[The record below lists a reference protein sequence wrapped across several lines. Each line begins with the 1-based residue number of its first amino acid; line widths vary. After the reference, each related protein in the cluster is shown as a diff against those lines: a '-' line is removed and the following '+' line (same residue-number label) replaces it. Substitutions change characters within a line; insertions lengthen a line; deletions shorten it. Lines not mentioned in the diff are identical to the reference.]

1 MVVVVNKRSV
11 MTLFFGFID
20 IYSYQVRIV
29 LVEKGVSFEIE
40 YVEKDN
46 SFQDLIDFNSN
57 QSVSILVDREL
68 ILWEF
73 RIIMEYLDERFSYSL
88 LMFVYSVVRGESRLY
103 MYRIEKDWYTLM
115 NIIINGLVFE
125 VDVVRK

>member
-1 MVVVVNKRSV
+1 M
-11 MTLFFGFID
+11 
-20 IYSYQVRIV
+20 
-29 LVEKGVSFEIE
+29 
-40 YVEKDN
+40 
-46 SFQDLIDFNSN
+46 
-57 QSVSILVDREL
+57 

>member
-1 MVVVVNKRSV
+1 MVVVVNKCLV
-11 MTLFFGFID
+11 MMLFFGSID
-20 IYSYQVRIV
+20 IYSYQVCIV

-46 SFQDLIDFNSN
+46 LFQDLIDFNLN
-57 QSVSILVDREL
+57 QSVLILVDCEL

-73 RIIMEYLDERFSYSL
+73 CIIMEYLDECFLYLL
-88 LMFVYSVVRGESRLY
+88 LMFVYLVVCGESCLY
-103 MYRIEKDWYTLM
+103 MYCIEKDWYMLM

-125 VDVVRK
+125 VDVVCK